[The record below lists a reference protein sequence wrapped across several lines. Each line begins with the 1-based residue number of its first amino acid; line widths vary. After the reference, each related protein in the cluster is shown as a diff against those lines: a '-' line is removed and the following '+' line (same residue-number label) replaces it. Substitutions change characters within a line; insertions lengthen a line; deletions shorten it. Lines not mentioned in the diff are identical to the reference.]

1 MCIRGFDDIN
11 IIVVPS
17 MMMKMV
23 GHPPNRK
30 SVDATAVASV
40 GPNLDVLRS
49 RATEY
54 AYYMNA
60 LYKIP
65 DIHNIVSAHEMN
77 LSDFFDDRLRCKW
90 VRLDGVPI
98 RELFKRS
105 ANIIGGLST
114 RPHILK
120 IDHPCAWLTKGTS
133 IPPSVDNLLSA
144 LFDQLVPPYDPHR
157 DVEVIC
163 IHPINKK

>member
-1 MCIRGFDDIN
+1 MVRPAAPPPPPPPPPSQQRDLDDQK
-11 IIVVPS
+11 IIA
-17 MMMKMV
+17 
-23 GHPPNRK
+23 NL
-30 SVDATAVASV
+30 
-40 GPNLDVLRS
+40 GPNLDILRS

-65 DIHNIVSAHEMN
+65 DIHKIVSTHEMS

-90 VRLDGVPI
+90 VRQDGIPI
-98 RELFKRS
+98 RELFRRS

-114 RPHILK
+114 RPHGLK

-133 IPPSVDNLLSA
+133 VPSTTSNIIST
-144 LFDQLVPPYDPHR
+144 LFDQMVPSYDPHR
-157 DVEVIC
+157 SVEVID
-163 IHPINKK
+163 IRPSVQLQDN